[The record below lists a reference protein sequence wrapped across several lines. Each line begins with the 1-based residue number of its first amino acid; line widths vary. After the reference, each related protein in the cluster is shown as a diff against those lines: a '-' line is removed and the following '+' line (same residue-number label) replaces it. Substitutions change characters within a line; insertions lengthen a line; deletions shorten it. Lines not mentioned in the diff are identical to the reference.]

1 MFQLYRG
8 SQFHWWRK
16 PEYSENTTHLSQ
28 VTDELYHIM
37 LYRVHL
43 VTIRIRNRNYLRF
56 ATTWVHPRFCFC
68 CFIVFFCFV
77 FVFVVLFFL
86 LIFFRFQCR
95 IFYFHY
101 YNKMYMFSF
110 CVLFPCHVACVCL
123 YSFNLVFICNWRH
136 WHDKWHMTSKCE
148 LIECQLTPGT
158 RSHLMYR
165 SFFEAHLVLAWT
177 WGHTS
182 SVIKK

>member
-68 CFIVFFCFV
+68 CFIVFFALFLFLLFYFFCSSFFV
-77 FVFVVLFFL
+77 FNVVFFIFIITTKCICFRFVSCSRAMLPVFVCTRLTWCLFVTED
-86 LIFFRFQCR
+86 IDM
-95 IFYFHY
+95 ISDIWPP
-101 YNKMYMFSF
+101 N
-110 CVLFPCHVACVCL
+110 V
-123 YSFNLVFICNWRH
+123 NW
-136 WHDKWHMTSKCE
+136 
-148 LIECQLTPGT
+148 
-158 RSHLMYR
+158 
-165 SFFEAHLVLAWT
+165 
-177 WGHTS
+177 S
-182 SVIKK
+182 SVS